1 MLQRDFNL
9 SGNNPLYHLSL
20 SMTIDQLNY
29 AIFDNK
35 GILLKHKTYSNI
47 SFNAADTLELIKSNP
62 DLHDKYDKIT
72 VTALTCNTHQLS
84 FKDEQIAKIIPN
96 LEFKNVRVEKLPGC
110 MVYNYYGLTP
120 AQTGILNTIFNNENY
135 QVHNFVFA
143 LSTYFIGLQQP
154 LLHIHLEQKLASIY
168 IQKNGSLQF
177 FNSYGYKTANDIL
190 YFVLAACKL
199 NDINLQNDQ
208 KTISGWIEKDSEIYN
223 VLNRY
228 LGNLDVL
235 RDDAFLIEEKSK
247 HQPHYYFAHYI
258 GKSCAL

>member
-1 MLQRDFNL
+1 
-9 SGNNPLYHLSL
+9 
-20 SMTIDQLNY
+20 
-29 AIFDNK
+29 
-35 GILLKHKTYSNI
+35 
-47 SFNAADTLELIKSNP
+47 
-62 DLHDKYDKIT
+62 
-72 VTALTCNTHQLS
+72 
-84 FKDEQIAKIIPN
+84 
-96 LEFKNVRVEKLPGC
+96 

-120 AQTGILNTIFNNENY
+120 AQTSMLNTIFTNENY

-143 LSTYFIGLQQP
+143 LATYFIGLQQP

-235 RDDAFLIEEKSK
+235 SDDAFLIEEKSK